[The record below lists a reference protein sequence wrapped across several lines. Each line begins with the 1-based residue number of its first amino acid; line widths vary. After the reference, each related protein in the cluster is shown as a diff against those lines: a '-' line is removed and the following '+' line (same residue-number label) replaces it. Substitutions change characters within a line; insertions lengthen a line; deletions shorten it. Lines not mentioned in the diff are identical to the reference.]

1 MTLEFCVSFSEGE
14 ASAVYD
20 VWMGPWKPFAG
31 TGLVG
36 KHLMVLSLLA
46 TSCRQLLNV
55 PEWKLSGCLRPGIN
69 CISNISLLLDSRI
82 FKPKQLRILDGRY
95 LYSRLWFITKAERSW
110 IQTSQGLQDRCSH
123 HSCCMYGHSSHCSAH
138 LHDEVLN
145 LWTQRYLPFTTS
157 AAFFWISKAHPSVA
171 TVCWNRE
178 KKISDAFL
186 QCWRLSSE
194 SIYSRKK
201 ST

>member
-1 MTLEFCVSFSEGE
+1 MDGSLEVILWHRPGGK
-14 ASAVYD
+14 ASYD
-20 VWMGPWKPFAG
+20 AG
-31 TGLVG
+31 TASYQLQITFKYSRSGNHQDVLDLV
-36 KHLMVLSLLA
+36 S
-46 TSCRQLLNV
+46 S
-55 PEWKLSGCLRPGIN
+55 IN

-95 LYSRLWFITKAERSW
+95 LYSRLWFIAKTKRSW
-110 IQTSQGLQDRCSH
+110 IQTSQGLQDCCSH
-123 HSCCMYGHSSHCSAH
+123 HCGCMHGYSCHCCAH

-145 LWTQRYLPFTTS
+145 LWTQHYMQLTASTV
-157 AAFFWISKAHPSVA
+157 FFWISKAHLSVA
-171 TVCWNRE
+171 ICWNRE

-186 QCWRLSSE
+186 QGWRFSSE